1 MTLPGLPVQR
11 ERMWARELLEVPWQD
26 DTSGTLLGPSAATL
40 RDQGRP
46 RGWAG
51 LSRRD
56 RELLRV
62 WLGRRGSALAEL
74 HTGVPVG
81 RVPKLQV
88 EHDTEANRKLVQ
100 GVYPRRVDA
109 AVLEGGLWSI
119 VECKPAANHYAV
131 GQVLCYA
138 YWWRVSLVNRPLAR
152 SIIVTDEADPD
163 IRPVAAASEI
173 ELVELGRS
181 AVSW

>member
-1 MTLPGLPVQR
+1 MS
-11 ERMWARELLEVPWQD
+11 ARELLEVPWKD
-26 DTSGTLLGPSAATL
+26 DTSGRLLGPSAETL

-46 RGWAG
+46 LGWKG
-51 LSRRD
+51 LSVRD

-62 WLGRRGSALAEL
+62 WLGRRRSPPAEL
-74 HTGVPVG
+74 HTGVPIG

-88 EHDTEANRKLVQ
+88 EHDTEANRRLVQ

-109 AVLEGGLWSI
+109 AIQERGLWTI

-131 GQVLCYA
+131 GQVLNYT
-138 YWWRVSLVNRPLAR
+138 YWWTRSLINRPLVRAV
-152 SIIVTDEADPD
+152 IVTDEADPD
-163 IRPVAAASEI
+163 VRPVAEELEI
-173 ELVELGRS
+173 DLVELGRA